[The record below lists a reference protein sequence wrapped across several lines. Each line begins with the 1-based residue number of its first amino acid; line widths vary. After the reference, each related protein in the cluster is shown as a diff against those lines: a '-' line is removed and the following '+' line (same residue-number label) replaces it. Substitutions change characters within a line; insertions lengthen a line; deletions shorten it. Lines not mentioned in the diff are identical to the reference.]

1 MPIKRREKPLTPEE
15 AIALAKKDLAPFWFG
30 CPEPL
35 MAAVR
40 KENGVQ
46 AYPLDARM
54 TDRAWLIFFVDP
66 FALSSRDA
74 FLFAQSWANRY
85 EPQKLNVMVIMKT
98 AHSFSADYAWRRKF
112 AQHFDSPVV
121 SVFDRDGLLHEA
133 FQVQQSPRAVIF
145 HQNKQI
151 FDRSGPAWFQGAEL
165 EIQNF
170 LRHADPGLPLFE
182 PMAEPA
188 EPVQDADLIS
198 FARQLDETS
207 VTLQG
212 KWTHEGDRIIT
223 QDPQSSVRIR
233 CQSKRVGLVAQTL
246 SERGESEIIVELPR
260 EYPRDGDLLGEDL
273 KLDFQVLSNPLAD
286 PMQKRRASVKI
297 GVARLYSLF
306 RGLPASHRE
315 ITLRF
320 PGAEKAPVALYGL
333 RQGS

>member
-98 AHSFSADYAWRRKF
+98 PHSFSADYAWRRKF
-112 AQHFDSPVV
+112 AQQFDSPAV

-151 FDRSGPAWFQGAEL
+151 FDRSGPNWFQGAEL
-165 EIQNF
+165 EIQKF
-170 LRHADPGLPLFE
+170 LRHSDPGLPLFE

-188 EPVQDADLIS
+188 EPVQDADKIL
-198 FARQLDETS
+198 FADELDDS
-207 VTLQG
+207 IVTLQG
-212 KWTHEGDRIIT
+212 KWSREGDRIVT
-223 QDPQSSVRIR
+223 HDPQATVRIR
-233 CQSKRVGLVAQTL
+233 CRNKRVGLLAQSL
-246 SERGESEIIVELPR
+246 AERGESEIIVELPR
-260 EYPRDGDLLGEDL
+260 EYPRDGGVLDEDL
-273 KLDFQVLSNPLAD
+273 KIDLQVLSNPLAD
-286 PMQKRRASVKI
+286 PMQKRRASVKV
-297 GVARLYSLF
+297 GVARVYALF
-306 RGLPASHRE
+306 RGLPESHRE
-315 ITLRF
+315 IMFRF